1 MEMYKM
7 IKIKMYP
14 ACQGDAFLLS
24 FDNEKTNIVIDM
36 GLKKT
41 YSTYI
46 RPDLINLKNKGHCID
61 LLVVTHVDND
71 HIEGAISFIEENGSK
86 NSIIDVK
93 EVWHN
98 SYRHLQFNK
107 KNNVLKIEEESVLKQ
122 ICDQNRKPSQAIGLN
137 DIGIKEGV
145 TLAGLLYKHNYKW
158 NEKLNGKAVTK
169 RNELIEIAQDVFI
182 RLISPDIEKIDSL
195 AHAWKRKL
203 ESEMYSFTLNDDK
216 LFDDAFEQYMKNQ
229 ELHTETRD
237 ISDYEKKYIFE
248 DLVKINGTDKSV
260 TNGSSIAFIIEHNDC
275 RLLFLGDAHEDN
287 IHDEL
292 LALKSAG
299 YNLSFDAVK
308 LSHHGS
314 NNNISTRLLK
324 LISSKCYL
332 ISTNGRHSHPDF
344 GTIAKILDTEND
356 IKIISN
362 YTHEKFN
369 IFQQIIKE
377 KGIKVEF
384 ITTTEIIVE

>member
-1 MEMYKM
+1 
-7 IKIKMYP
+7 
-14 ACQGDAFLLS
+14 
-24 FDNEKTNIVIDM
+24 
-36 GLKKT
+36 
-41 YSTYI
+41 
-46 RPDLINLKNKGHCID
+46 
-61 LLVVTHVDND
+61 
-71 HIEGAISFIEENGSK
+71 
-86 NSIIDVK
+86 
-93 EVWHN
+93 
-98 SYRHLQFNK
+98 
-107 KNNVLKIEEESVLKQ
+107 
-122 ICDQNRKPSQAIGLN
+122 RKPSQAIGLN

-145 TLAGLLYKHNYKW
+145 MLAGLLYEHNYKW
-158 NEKLNGKAVTK
+158 NERLNGKAVTK
-169 RNELIEIAQDVFI
+169 RNEPIEIAQDVFI
-182 RLISPDIEKIDSL
+182 RLISPNIEKIDSL
-195 AHAWKRKL
+195 AHTWKRKL
-203 ESEMYSFTLNDDK
+203 ESEMYNFTLNDDK
-216 LFDDAFEQYMKNQ
+216 LFDDAFEQYMKNR
-229 ELHTETRD
+229 ELYSETRD

-275 RLLFLGDAHEDN
+275 KLLFLGDAHEDN
-287 IHDEL
+287 IYDEL

-332 ISTNGRHSHPDF
+332 ISTNGRHSHPDL

-369 IFQQIIKE
+369 IFQPTIKA